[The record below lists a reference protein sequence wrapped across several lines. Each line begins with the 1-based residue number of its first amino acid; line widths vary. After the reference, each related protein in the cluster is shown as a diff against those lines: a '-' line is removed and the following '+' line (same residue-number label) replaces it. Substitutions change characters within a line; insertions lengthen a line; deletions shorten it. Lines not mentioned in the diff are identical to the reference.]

1 MSRLHPA
8 AAAVVAALAD
18 AGHSDPHLLPLAR
31 ARRLLDEAYAAFPEL
46 PVATV
51 SDLRMVGREGDR
63 LALRRYSP
71 VPSGPVAGAGP
82 AAGGGRAG
90 RVVVFAHGGSWVRGS
105 LDSHDRVC
113 RALARASGLPVVAV
127 GYRLAPEHPAP
138 AALHDVVDAAA
149 WVAAQ
154 PGTRELVLCG
164 DSVGAGLAVAA
175 AAALRTAGVAV
186 VHHLLLCPIV
196 TADLDRHFDPGYDG
210 VLLSRAELEWGCR
223 QYGDAA
229 ADPVAALGPSSPPTT
244 VLAAGCDP
252 VRPQSE
258 LVAALLT
265 EAGVDVRLHVAAGMV
280 HGYVGAEDVLLGAEP
295 ALSLGAARITA

>member
-18 AGHSDPHLLPLAR
+18 AGHSDPHLLPLAQ

-51 SDLRMVGREGDR
+51 SDLRIEGRDGDR
-63 LALRRYSP
+63 LALRRYTP
-71 VPSGPVAGAGP
+71 VPADGDRRGP
-82 AAGGGRAG
+82 AVPG

-154 PGTRELVLCG
+154 PATRELLLCG
-164 DSVGAGLAVAA
+164 DSVGGGLAVAA

-186 VHHLLLCPIV
+186 VHQLLLCPIV

-210 VLLSRAELEWGCR
+210 VLLSRAELEWGRR
-223 QYGDAA
+223 QYGDTAA
-229 ADPVAALGPSSPPTT
+229 GPVAALGPSSPPTT
-244 VLAAGCDP
+244 VLAAECDP

-258 LVAALLT
+258 LVGALLAG
-265 EAGVDVRLHVAAGMV
+265 AGVDVRVHVAPGMV